1 MPERS
6 SQAKRGPRARGR
18 ARKRQRGRCA
28 GLLTQAL
35 VEGRVRARI
44 SGCHPS
50 LTHSATKSQSGA
62 VYTVDNHGLGI
73 GGGNHSS
80 VYAYAFSLA
89 ANSVPEPVIVLFLGL
104 VSPRVAWSPC
114 RAAPCASQRTPSA
127 LSLRP
132 KLALRRIEQCLR
144 AGALRTLLRSSEDRR
159 SLGKIAH
166 AVMGTTCARKRI
178 LLSRQVRSF
187 LEDFLRKKTE
197 LR

>member
-1 MPERS
+1 MAREPVGGRAKDSVGGAPGYYSGAGRRTSSGTDIGVPSQSHALGYGVPER
-6 SQAKRGPRARGR
+6 R
-18 ARKRQRGRCA
+18 
-28 GLLTQAL
+28 L
-35 VEGRVRARI
+35 
-44 SGCHPS
+44 
-50 LTHSATKSQSGA
+50 
-62 VYTVDNHGLGI
+62 YTVDNHGLGI
-73 GGGNHSS
+73 DGGDHSSS
-80 VYAYAFSLA
+80 VYAYAFFLA

-104 VSPRVAWSPC
+104 VSLRVAWSCC